1 MTTPSLVRENLASEF
16 SAGLGRLMVMKGPL
30 WGRLLGWRRSAQ
42 HAAFC
47 GTYDHVSLRSS
58 ISQCRRLVQYPHHLQ
73 GTEASMRMF
82 IVLAVAVAIVAIGFG
97 VKAVFVPGSS
107 AVPGL
112 MTGAMTTSNTLS
124 PHEIHLNYEGMK
136 ELPVHEI
143 KDPN

>member
-1 MTTPSLVRENLASEF
+1 VGVCSPSGFPRSTPLFV
-16 SAGLGRLMVMKGPL
+16 GRTI
-30 WGRLLGWRRSAQ
+30 
-42 HAAFC
+42 AFRWSGSMERC
-47 GTYDHVSLRSS
+47 S
-58 ISQCRRLVQYPHHLQ
+58 ISQRRLVQYPHDLQ

-82 IVLAVAVAIVAIGFG
+82 IVLAVAVAIMAIGFG

-112 MTGAMTTSNTLS
+112 MTGAMTTSDTLS

>member
-1 MTTPSLVRENLASEF
+1 
-16 SAGLGRLMVMKGPL
+16 MVMKGPL
-30 WGRLLGWRRSAQ
+30 CGLLLGARRSAQ
-42 HAAFC
+42 YAAFC
-47 GTYDHVSLRSS
+47 GTYDRVSLRSS
-58 ISQCRRLVQYPHHLQ
+58 ISQRSLVQYPHDLQ
-73 GTEASMRMF
+73 GMEATMRMF